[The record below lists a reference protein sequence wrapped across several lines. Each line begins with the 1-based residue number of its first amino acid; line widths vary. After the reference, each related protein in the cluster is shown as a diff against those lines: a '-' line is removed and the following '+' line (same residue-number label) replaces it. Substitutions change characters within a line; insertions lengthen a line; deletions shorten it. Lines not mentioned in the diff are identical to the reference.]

1 MTNLSLLEVPDFLL
15 HNSNCRLNRS
25 LLWQRSPIIQGLLCN
40 SRRHLQACNT
50 LLMGLTTDFSFENS
64 VLGMRR
70 PPVILLAASEVAARG
85 LSGGTLLQLKILE
98 HSRLTHLR
106 LNHQAQT
113 IHIFH
118 PKCHTVTLS
127 HSHINWQVM
136 IGSQQKRGECL
147 ATLSWTKYYGK
158 NI

>member
-1 MTNLSLLEVPDFLL
+1 
-15 HNSNCRLNRS
+15 
-25 LLWQRSPIIQGLLCN
+25 
-40 SRRHLQACNT
+40 
-50 LLMGLTTDFSFENS
+50 MGLTTDFSFENS

-113 IHIFH
+113 IHIIIFSINIKVNVGMSH
-118 PKCHTVTLS
+118 CHNVTFS
-127 HSHINWQVM
+127 H
-136 IGSQQKRGECL
+136 
-147 ATLSWTKYYGK
+147 
-158 NI
+158 